1 MAGWRRIVR
10 WGSRQSVTGDQLE
23 IAVVGTGIAGM
34 AAAWLLSHRHRVT
47 VYEQAPRIGGHSHTI
62 EATRTYGD
70 GTATAVPVD
79 TGFIVYN
86 DRTYPNLVALFRHLD
101 VPTKPSEMSF
111 AVSLG
116 NGALEYGGDEKP
128 HLLFAQPRNLF
139 RPRFWH
145 MIRDLLRFYRDAPA
159 DLAWLQDGLLDLG
172 TYLAQRGY
180 GAPFIEDHL
189 LPMAAAVWSTPTIE
203 VRDYPAAAF
212 IRFCDNHGL
221 LRITDRPEW
230 RTVDGGSRAYVQ
242 RLTARYADR
251 LRPGRGV
258 VAVRRDDHGI
268 ELRDTAGEVGRFDQ
282 VVIAAHADEAL
293 SMLEDPS
300 DAEAALLGAFRYSN
314 NRTVLHRDP
323 ALMPRRRRIWSSWN
337 YIGGAPGEGPCVTY
351 WMNRLQG
358 LPGED
363 LFVTLNPVHPP
374 AAGSVISSEICTHPL
389 FDVAAARAQRELW
402 SLQGQRRTWYCG
414 AHFGA
419 GFHEDGLQ
427 AGLAVAEQL
436 GGVRRPW
443 QVPNESGRIHLGR
456 GAASSSRP
464 ITVMAGP

>member
-1 MAGWRRIVR
+1 VTKDITGHRI
-10 WGSRQSVTGDQLE
+10 GNDQGREQQE

-47 VYEQAPRIGGHSHTI
+47 VYEQTTRIGGHSHTV
-62 EATRTYGD
+62 D
-70 GTATAVPVD
+70 VPGAHAHGAASAHARANVAVD

-86 DRTYPNLVALFRHLD
+86 DRTYPNLVALFRHLN

-111 AVSLG
+111 AVSLD
-116 NGALEYGGDEKP
+116 NGALEYAGTEKP
-128 HLLFAQPRNLF
+128 HLLFAQPRNLL

-145 MIRDLLRFYRDAPA
+145 MLRDLLRFYRTAPA
-159 DLAWLQDGLLDLG
+159 DLAWLQDSPIDLG
-172 TYLAQRGY
+172 TYLARQGY
-180 GAPFIEDHL
+180 AAPFIEDHL
-189 LPMAAAVWSTPTIE
+189 LPMAAAVWSTPTAE

-221 LRITDRPEW
+221 LRIADRPNW
-230 RTVDGGSRAYVQ
+230 RTVEGGSRAYVQ

-258 VAVRRDDHGI
+258 VAVRRNADGV
-268 ELRDTAGEVGRFDQ
+268 ELRDTAGEVGRFDH

-293 SMLEDPS
+293 AMLEDPS
-300 DAEAALLGAFRYSN
+300 DTEAALLGAFRYSN
-314 NRTVLHRDP
+314 NRAVLHRDP

-337 YIGGAPGEGPCVTY
+337 YIGGAPGEGPCVSY
-351 WMNRLQG
+351 WMNRLQD
-358 LPGED
+358 LPGDD
-363 LFVTLNPVHPP
+363 LFVTLNPVRAPR
-374 AAGSVISSEICTHPL
+374 ADMVIRSEICTHPL
-389 FDVAAARAQRELW
+389 FDVAAARAQRALW
-402 SLQGQRRTWYCG
+402 SLQGHRRTWFCG

-436 GGVRRPW
+436 GGLRRPW
-443 QVPNESGRIHLGR
+443 QVTDCSGRIYVHPVP
-456 GAASSSRP
+456 AAATP
-464 ITVMAGP
+464 VFVP

>member
-1 MAGWRRIVR
+1 M
-10 WGSRQSVTGDQLE
+10 
-23 IAVVGTGIAGM
+23 VGTGIAGM

-47 VYEQAPRIGGHSHTI
+47 VYEQAPRIGGHSHTVD
-62 EATRTYGD
+62 APGARGS
-70 GTATAVPVD
+70 VPVD

-86 DRTYPNLVALFRHLD
+86 DRTYPNLVALFHHLG
-101 VPTKPSEMSF
+101 VPTKPAEMSF

-116 NGALEYGGDEKP
+116 DGALEYAGTEKP
-128 HLLFAQPRNLF
+128 HLLFAQPRNLL

-145 MIRDLLRFYRDAPA
+145 MLRDLLRFYRTAPA
-159 DLAWLQDGLLDLG
+159 DLAWLDDSLLDLG
-172 TYLAQRGY
+172 TYLARQGY
-180 GAPFIEDHL
+180 GEPFIQDHL
-189 LPMAAAVWSTPTIE
+189 LPMAAAVWSTPAAE

-221 LRITDRPEW
+221 LRITDRPNW

-258 VAVRRDDHGI
+258 VAVRRDSAGV
-268 ELRDTAGEVGRFDQ
+268 ELRDTAGETGRFDH

-293 SMLEDPS
+293 AMLEDPS

-314 NRTVLHRDP
+314 NRAVLHRDS

-351 WMNRLQG
+351 WMNHLQA

-363 LFVTLNPVHPP
+363 LFVTLNPVRPP
-374 AAGSVISSEICTHPL
+374 AAGMAIRSEICTHPL
-389 FDVAAARAQRELW
+389 FDVAAARAQRVLW
-402 SLQGQRRTWYCG
+402 SLQGQRRTWFCG

-436 GGVRRPW
+436 GGLRRPW
-443 QVPNESGRIHLGR
+443 DVPDCSGRIHVHS
-456 GAASSSRP
+456 AP
-464 ITVMAGP
+464 IEALLPVLVA